1 MENKTT
7 KGVEI
12 FLEYSMTTVEV
23 RTKKCVDILDEGR
36 CCMPI
41 NSCSHRMSDA
51 AKMKPTETANIPG
64 IDLCKPE

>member
-23 RTKKCVDILDEGR
+23 RTKRCVDIFEEGR
-36 CCMPI
+36 FCMLI
-41 NSCSHRMSDA
+41 NSCSQRMSDA
-51 AKMKPTETANIPG
+51 AKMKPTETANMPG
-64 IDLCKPE
+64 MDLCRLE